1 MTTLDRRSLLTAAA
15 GSALFPAIA
24 RAKAID
30 AHVRTGT
37 IRDVEHV
44 VIFMQENRSFDHYFG
59 TLPGVRG
66 FGDRFP
72 IPVPDT
78 ERLTDATVF
87 AQTNKAPGP
96 PVIAPFHLNTR
107 QSFAHMRVEG
117 TPHLWPDAQGAW
129 NEGRMDRWPVTK
141 TEHSMGYYKEG
152 DIPFQFAL
160 AQAFTLCDAYHC
172 SIQSG
177 TNPNRLFLWTG
188 TNDSAGKFGG
198 PAMANSHDRFVA
210 QGGHP
215 NSYTWTTYV
224 ERLEKAGV
232 SWRLYQDMA
241 DNFTDNPLAGF
252 KAFRDAF
259 DKAPGSD
266 PALAQKALTT
276 RMLDGLREDVLAG
289 NLPQVTYIIA
299 RAADSEHPGPSSP
312 AQGAAFTAQVIEAL
326 TASPEVWSRTALF
339 VMFDEND
346 GFFDHVPPPAPP
358 SRDAAGKL
366 LGGST
371 VETTGEYHLVAS
383 PADPLAERP
392 EFMGRAYG
400 LGPRVPMYVISPW
413 SRGGFV
419 NSQVFDHTSVIRFL
433 ETRFGV
439 EEPNITPWRRA
450 VCGDLTSA
458 FDFRTPNDAPFAA
471 DLPKVADEAARAR
484 KMATYTPPTP
494 VTPTAPVQAEGV
506 RPARPLPYAL
516 DVRAETTSGAGPGA
530 DKLTLTFLN
539 TGKAGAVFH
548 LYDLKA
554 LYAPPRRYTVE
565 AGKRLTETFEP
576 PNANDVGGHDL
587 WILGPNGFHRHIR
600 GQGLEAQLAPPRG
613 AAAESL
619 TLTLRNPTKAEI
631 EVKVTPR
638 AYAPAHETWRLTLAP
653 GDTAARTWPLKPTA
667 GWYDLAVE
675 VDGEATYLRRF
686 AGHVETGRASLSDP
700 AMGGPARMTHA

>member
-1 MTTLDRRSLLTAAA
+1 MPHLDRRSLLLAA
-15 GSALFPAIA
+15 GATGLFPAIA
-24 RAKAID
+24 RAKSID

-37 IRDVEHV
+37 IKDVEHV

-78 ERLTDATVF
+78 ERLSDATVF

-129 NEGRMDRWPVTK
+129 NDGRMDRWPVTK
-141 TEHSMGYYKEG
+141 TEHSMGYYKAV

-160 AQAFTLCDAYHC
+160 ADAFTLCDAYHC
-172 SIQSG
+172 SMQTG

-188 TNDSAGKFGG
+188 TNEPSGKFGG

-215 NSYTWTTYV
+215 NAYTWTTYV

-259 DKAPGSD
+259 DKKPGSD

-276 RMLDGLREDVLAG
+276 RMLDGLREDVMSNA
-289 NLPQVTYIIA
+289 LPQVSYIIA
-299 RAADSEHPGPSSP
+299 RAGDSEHPGPSSP

-326 TASPEVWSRTALF
+326 TANPEVWSRTALF

-358 SRDAAGKL
+358 SKDAAGKP
-366 LGGST
+366 LGAST
-371 VETTGEYHLVAS
+371 IDTTGEYHLVAS
-383 PADPLAERP
+383 TADPLAERP
-392 EFMGRAYG
+392 EFIGRAYG

-419 NSQVFDHTSVIRFL
+419 NSEVFDHTSVIRFL
-433 ETRFGV
+433 EARFGV

-458 FDFRTPNDAPFAA
+458 FDFRTPNDAPFAS

-506 RPARPLPYAL
+506 RPSRPLPYAL
-516 DVRAETTSGAGPGA
+516 DVKAEAAPAG
-530 DKLTLTFLN
+530 KLTLTFLN

-548 LYDLKA
+548 LYDLNA
-554 LYAPPRRYTVE
+554 LAAPPRRYTVE
-565 AGKRLTETFEP
+565 AGKRLTETLPP
-576 PNANDVGGHDL
+576 PNANANNGAGHDL

-600 GQGLEAQLAPPRG
+600 GQGLEAQLAPQRSG
-613 AAAESL
+613 AESL
-619 TLTLRNPTKAEI
+619 TLTLRNPTKAELT
-631 EVKVTPR
+631 VKVTPR
-638 AYAPAHETWRLTLAP
+638 AYAPAHEPWRVTLAP

-675 VDGEATYLRRF
+675 VDGDATYLRRF

-700 AMGGPARMTHA
+700 AMGGPARMVRG

>member
-1 MTTLDRRSLLTAAA
+1 MTTLDRRSLLLAA
-15 GSALFPAIA
+15 GATGLFPAIA

-59 TLPGVRG
+59 TLAGVRG

-129 NEGRMDRWPVTK
+129 NDGRMDRWPVTK
-141 TEHSMGYYKEG
+141 TEHSLGYYKGE

-160 AQAFTLCDAYHC
+160 ADAFTLCDAYHC

-188 TNDSAGKFGG
+188 TNDASGKFGG
-198 PAMANSHDRFVA
+198 PAMANSHDRFIA

-215 NSYTWTTYV
+215 NAYTWTTYV

-259 DKAPGSD
+259 DKKDGAD

-276 RMLDGLREDVLAG
+276 RMLDGLREDVMA
-289 NLPQVTYIIA
+289 NALPQVSYIIA
-299 RAADSEHPGPSSP
+299 RAGDSEHPGPSSP

-326 TASPEVWSRTALF
+326 TANPEVWSRTALF

-358 SRDAAGKL
+358 SKDAAGKA

-371 VETTGEYHLVAS
+371 IDTTGEYHLVAS

-392 EFMGRAYG
+392 EFIGRAYG

-433 ETRFGV
+433 EARFGV

-458 FDFRTPNDAPFAA
+458 FDFRTPNDAPFAG

-506 RPARPLPYAL
+506 RPSRPLPYAL
-516 DVRAETTSGAGPGA
+516 DVKSEAGAAG
-530 DKLTLTFLN
+530 KLTLTFLN
-539 TGKAGAVFH
+539 TGKAGCVFH
-548 LYDLKA
+548 LYDLNA
-554 LYAPPRRYTVE
+554 LAAPPRRYTVE
-565 AGKRLTETFEP
+565 AGKRLTETFAP
-576 PNANDVGGHDL
+576 RDGGHDL

-600 GQGLEAQLAPPRG
+600 GQGLEAQLAPQRAG
-613 AAAESL
+613 AESL
-619 TLTLRNPTKAEI
+619 TLTLRNPTKAELT
-631 EVKVTPR
+631 VKVTPR
-638 AYAPAHETWRLTLAP
+638 AYAPAHETWRVTLAP

-675 VDGEATYLRRF
+675 VDGDASYLRRF

-700 AMGGPARMTHA
+700 AMGGPARMVSA